1 MSDKLRVLHVS
12 SECYPL
18 VKTGGLADVT
28 GALPLALATV
38 GVDARVLL
46 PAYRGVVAQV
56 PEIRV
61 VAKIA
66 ALFGGS
72 ARLLSGTTEQG
83 LRVFLLD
90 APHLF
95 DRPGGPYMDE
105 QGHDHPDNDLRFA
118 ALSYVGAQISLGNIG
133 RWRPTVLHAHDW
145 QTGLAAAY
153 LHFEGA
159 QIPTL
164 MTVHNLAF
172 QGVFPGSRLAMLGL
186 PPTSFTVDGLE
197 YHGQISLLKAGLVYS
212 SAITTV
218 SPTYAQEIMTPEFG
232 AGLDGLLLSRS
243 SAVTGILNGLDQA
256 VWDPAADQRIVAGY
270 SPDDLSGKRS
280 NKAALQAELGLAVDP
295 ALPLFGVVSRLSHQK
310 GFDVLI
316 EALPKLLAVAQL
328 AVLGTGD
335 PQIEQALAAAAL
347 EYPGQVGVRIGF
359 NEDLAHRI
367 QAAADVLLVPSR
379 FEPCGLTQLSA
390 LRYGALPLVSRV
402 GGLADTVIDANT
414 AALFDGVA
422 TGFVFA
428 PVTAQALS
436 LALDRVF
443 AVWAQPELWRSLVHR
458 AMTRDVSWT
467 QPARAYVALY
477 KDLLSR

>member
-1 MSDKLRVLHVS
+1 M
-12 SECYPL
+12 

-28 GALPLALATV
+28 GALPLALAAI

-46 PAYRGVVAQV
+46 PAYRGVVEKV

-105 QGHDHPDNDLRFA
+105 SGHDHPDNDLRFA

-133 RWRPTVLHAHDW
+133 RWRPAVMHAHDW
-145 QTGLAAAY
+145 QAGLVAAY
-153 LHFEGA
+153 MRLAGA
-159 QIPTL
+159 AIPTL

-172 QGVFPGSRLAMLGL
+172 QGVFPASRLAMLGL
-186 PPTSFTVDGLE
+186 PATSFTVDGLE

-218 SPTYAQEIMTPEFG
+218 SPTYAQEILTPQDG

-256 VWDPAADQRIVAGY
+256 VWDPTTDPRLAAGY
-270 SPDDLSGKRS
+270 TSNDLSGKGI
-280 NKAALQAELGLAVDP
+280 NKAALQAELGLAVNS

-310 GFDVLI
+310 GFDLLI
-316 EALPKLLAVAQL
+316 EAIPKLLSVAQL

-335 PQIEQALAAAAL
+335 SQIEQALTTASVN
-347 EYPGQVGVRIGF
+347 YPGQVGVRIGF

-367 QAAADVLLVPSR
+367 HAAADVLLVPSR
-379 FEPCGLTQLSA
+379 FEPCGLTQLSG

-402 GGLADTVIDANT
+402 GGLADTVIDANS

-443 AVWAQPELWRSLVHR
+443 AVWAQPQQWRTLVQR
-458 AMTRDVSWT
+458 AMTRDVGWT
-467 QPARAYVALY
+467 QPARSYVALY
-477 KDLLSR
+477 KDLLAR